1 MKILRSLFVS
11 LIFFVI
17 PLVAPAK
24 EIVLPQPQGF
34 VSDFAGIIDQ
44 PTQRK
49 LTNLIRELQEKT
61 GAEIAV
67 VTVETTQPLT
77 PFDYALKIAET
88 WKPGAKGKDNG
99 VVFLVASKDHKMFVT
114 TGYGVEGMLP
124 DGKVGA
130 IQDQY
135 IVPAFKQGNYS
146 QGILAGAQAMA
157 AEIAQGYG
165 VTLTGVP
172 APRSRGKDV
181 PIDPLLLFLLFI
193 FLFIILASFARAN
206 RGRYNR
212 YGGGIYND
220 GGYGGGGFGN
230 GGFGGSGGGFGGFG
244 GGGGDFGGGGGGFGG
259 FGGGDSGGGGA
270 GRDW

>member
-1 MKILRSLFVS
+1 MKSLRTLLVVLC
-11 LIFFVI
+11 LI
-17 PLVAPAK
+17 VAPLITQA
-24 EIVLPQPQGF
+24 EEVVLPQPQGF

-44 PTQRK
+44 PTRRK

-77 PFDYALKIAET
+77 TFDYAMKIAET

-99 VVFLVASKDHKMFVT
+99 VVFLVVSKDRKMFVT

-146 QGILAGAQAMA
+146 QGILAGTQAMA
-157 AEIAQGYG
+157 GEIAREYG

-172 APRSRGKDV
+172 NLRRQGDES
-181 PIDPLLLFLLFI
+181 PIDPLTVFLLLI
-193 FLFIILASFARAN
+193 FLFFILSSFARTN
-206 RGRYNR
+206 RRR
-212 YGGGIYND
+212 FHPYGGGIYND
-220 GGYGGGGFGN
+220 GGYGGWGFGN

-244 GGGGDFGGGGGGFGG
+244 GGGGDFGG
-259 FGGGDSGGGGA
+259 FGGGDFGGGGA

>member
-1 MKILRSLFVS
+1 MNVLRAL
-11 LIFFVI
+11 
-17 PLVAPAK
+17 LVT
-24 EIVLPQPQGF
+24 IVLLLTPLILLAEEITIPQPHGV

-49 LTNLIRELQEKT
+49 LTNLIRELREKT

-77 PFDYALKIAET
+77 TFDYAVKIAET
-88 WKPGAKGKDNG
+88 WKPGAQDKDNG
-99 VVFLVASKDHKMFVT
+99 VVFLVASKDRKMFIT

-130 IQDQY
+130 IQDQE
-135 IVPAFKQGNYS
+135 IVPAFRHGNYS
-146 QGILAGAQAMA
+146 QGIWAGTQALAT
-157 AEIAQGYG
+157 EIAHGYG

-172 APRSRGKDV
+172 SRRRGNEE
-181 PIDPLLLFLLFI
+181 PIDPLLLFFLLI
-193 FLFIILASFARAN
+193 VLFIILSSFSRAH
-206 RGRYNR
+206 RRRYSP
-212 YGGGIYND
+212 YGGGIYHN
-220 GGYGGGGFGN
+220 GGYGGWGFGN

-244 GGGGDFGGGGGGFGG
+244 GGGGDYGGSGSDFGG
-259 FGGGDSGGGGA
+259 FGGGDFGGGGG

>member
-1 MKILRSLFVS
+1 MKSLYP
-11 LIFFVI
+11 LLLALCLTAI
-17 PLVAPAK
+17 PLATQA
-24 EIVLPQPQGF
+24 EDITLPQPQGF

-44 PTQRK
+44 PTRRK

-77 PFDYALKIAET
+77 PFDYAMKIAET

-99 VVFLVASKDHKMFVT
+99 VVFLVASKDHKMFIT
-114 TGYGVEGMLP
+114 TGYGVEGVLP

-146 QGILAGAQAMA
+146 QGILAGTQAMA
-157 AEIAQGYG
+157 AEIAQEYG

-172 APRSRGKDV
+172 TPRRRSNEAPV
-181 PIDPLLLFLLFI
+181 DPLLLFLLLIFI
-193 FLFIILASFARAN
+193 FVILSSFARAN

-220 GGYGGGGFGN
+220 GGYGGWGFGN

-244 GGGGDFGGGGGGFGG
+244 GGGGDFGG
-259 FGGGDSGGGGA
+259 FGGGSSGGGGA

>member
-1 MKILRSLFVS
+1 MKPLRTLLAVLC
-11 LIFFVI
+11 LI
-17 PLVAPAK
+17 VAPLISRA
-24 EIVLPQPQGF
+24 EEVVIPQPQGF
-34 VSDFAGIIDQ
+34 VSDFAGVIDQ
-44 PTQRK
+44 PTRSK
-49 LTNLIRELQEKT
+49 LTNLIRELQQKT

-77 PFDYALKIAET
+77 PFDYALKIFET

-99 VVFLVASKDHKMFVT
+99 VVFLVVSKDRKMFVT

-130 IQDQY
+130 IQDRY

-146 QGILAGAQAMA
+146 QGILAGTQAMA

-172 APRSRGKDV
+172 APRRRGGEV
-181 PIDPLLLFLLFI
+181 PINPLFLFLLLI
-193 FLFIILASFARAN
+193 FLFFISSSFARAN

-212 YGGGIYND
+212 YGGGIYPG
-220 GGYGGGGFGN
+220 GGYGGWGFGN
-230 GGFGGSGGGFGGFG
+230 GG
-244 GGGGDFGGGGGGFGG
+244 FGGGGGGFGG
-259 FGGGDSGGGGA
+259 SGGGGGDFGGFGGGESGGGGA

>member
-1 MKILRSLFVS
+1 MKPLRILLAVLC
-11 LIFFVI
+11 LI
-17 PLVAPAK
+17 VAPLIGRA
-24 EIVLPQPQGF
+24 EEVVLPQPQGF
-34 VSDFAGIIDQ
+34 VSDFAGVIDQ
-44 PTQRK
+44 PTRNK
-49 LTNLIRELQEKT
+49 LANLIRELQQKT

-77 PFDYALKIAET
+77 PFDYALKIFET

-99 VVFLVASKDHKMFVT
+99 VVFLVASKDRKMFVT

-130 IQDQY
+130 IQDRY

-146 QGILAGAQAMA
+146 QGILAGTQAMA

-172 APRSRGKDV
+172 VPRRRAKEV
-181 PIDPLLLFLLFI
+181 PINPLFLFLLLI
-193 FLFIILASFARAN
+193 FLFFISSSFARAN

-212 YGGGIYND
+212 YGGGIYP
-220 GGYGGGGFGN
+220 G
-230 GGFGGSGGGFGGFG
+230 GGGFGGFG
-244 GGGGDFGGGGGGFGG
+244 NGGFGGGGGGFGG
-259 FGGGDSGGGGA
+259 FGGGGDFGGFGGGESGGGGA

>member
-1 MKILRSLFVS
+1 MKVLGSLLVV
-11 LIFFVI
+11 LALLVRPI
-17 PLVAPAK
+17 VAPAK
-24 EIVLPQPQGF
+24 EIILPQPQGF

-77 PFDYALKIAET
+77 TFDYAMKIAET

-99 VVFLVASKDHKMFVT
+99 VVFLVASKDRKMFIT
-114 TGYGVEGMLP
+114 TGYGVEGVLP

-135 IVPAFKQGNYS
+135 IVPALKQGNYS
-146 QGILAGAQAMA
+146 QGILAGTQAMA

-172 APRSRGKDV
+172 SPRRQSDKV
-181 PIDPLLLFLLFI
+181 PIDPLLLILLLI
-193 FLFIILASFARAN
+193 FLFFILASFARA
-206 RGRYNR
+206 GRRRYSP
-212 YGGGIYND
+212 YGGGIYHD
-220 GGYGGGGFGN
+220 GGYGGWGFGN

-244 GGGGDFGGGGGGFGG
+244 GGGGDFGG
-259 FGGGDSGGGGA
+259 FGGGSSGGGGA

>member
-1 MKILRSLFVS
+1 M
-11 LIFFVI
+11 
-17 PLVAPAK
+17 
-24 EIVLPQPQGF
+24 
-34 VSDFAGIIDQ
+34 
-44 PTQRK
+44 
-49 LTNLIRELQEKT
+49 QEKT

-77 PFDYALKIAET
+77 TFDYAVKITET

-99 VVFLVASKDHKMFVT
+99 VVFLVASKDRKMFIT

-146 QGILAGAQAMA
+146 QGILAGTQALA
-157 AEIAQGYG
+157 SEIAQGYD

-172 APRSRGKDV
+172 PPRRPGKEV
-181 PIDPLLLFLLFI
+181 PIDPLLLFLLLI
-193 FLFIILASFARAN
+193 FLFIILSSFARAN

-212 YGGGIYND
+212 YGGATYHD
-220 GGYGGGGFGN
+220 GGYGGWGFGN

-244 GGGGDFGGGGGGFGG
+244 GGGGDFGG
-259 FGGGDSGGGGA
+259 FGGGESGGGGA

>member
-1 MKILRSLFVS
+1 MKPLRTLLAVLC
-11 LIFFVI
+11 LI
-17 PLVAPAK
+17 VAPLISRA
-24 EIVLPQPQGF
+24 EEVVIPQPQGF
-34 VSDFAGIIDQ
+34 VSDFAGVIDQ
-44 PTQRK
+44 PTRSK
-49 LTNLIRELQEKT
+49 LTNLISELQQKT

-77 PFDYALKIAET
+77 PFEYALKIFET

-99 VVFLVASKDHKMFVT
+99 VVFLVASKDRKMFVT

-130 IQDQY
+130 IQDRY

-146 QGILAGAQAMA
+146 QGIFAGTQAMA
-157 AEIAQGYG
+157 AEIAQGYD

-172 APRSRGKDV
+172 APRRRGQEV
-181 PIDPLLLFLLFI
+181 PINPLFLFLLLI
-193 FLFIILASFARAN
+193 FLFFISSSFARAN

-212 YGGGIYND
+212 YGGGIYP
-220 GGYGGGGFGN
+220 GGGGFGGFGN
-230 GGFGGSGGGFGGFG
+230 GGFGGGGGGFGGFG
-244 GGGGDFGGGGGGFGG
+244 GGGGDFGG
-259 FGGGDSGGGGA
+259 FGGGESGGGGA

>member
-1 MKILRSLFVS
+1 MNPLRTL
-11 LIFFVI
+11 
-17 PLVAPAK
+17 LVALCLTVISFTTQA
-24 EIVLPQPQGF
+24 EEVTLPQPQGF

-77 PFDYALKIAET
+77 TFDYALKVFET

-99 VVFLVASKDHKMFVT
+99 VVFLVASKDRKIFVT

-130 IQDQY
+130 IRDQY
-135 IVPAFKQGNYS
+135 VVPAFKQGNYG
-146 QGILAGAQAMA
+146 QGILAGTQAMA

-165 VTLTGVP
+165 VTLTGLPSQRRGNEVP
-172 APRSRGKDV
+172 V
-181 PIDPLLLFLLFI
+181 DPLLVFLLFI
-193 FLFIILASFARAN
+193 VLFFILSSFARAN
-206 RGRYNR
+206 RRRSNR
-212 YGGGIYND
+212 HGGAIYHD
-220 GGYGGGGFGN
+220 GGYGGWGFGN

-244 GGGGDFGGGGGGFGG
+244 GGGSDFGGGGGDFGG
-259 FGGGDSGGGGA
+259 FGGGESGGGGA
-270 GRDW
+270 GGDW